1 MGTIDMGSRWHMS
14 NFLSLSEATLV
25 GLAPGVAGSN
35 VCAERKSR
43 EGIPY
48 LFYLFLSF
56 LRKIQTQFS
65 SSGWTVWLEQ
75 ASITTSRHIH
85 HKETQLLAMT
95 WDVRLKPN
103 PPVISATSLMCRAPF
118 VWQR

>member
-1 MGTIDMGSRWHMS
+1 MS
-14 NFLSLSEATLV
+14 NFLSPSEATLV

-56 LRKIQTQFS
+56 LRKSKLSLVQAGGLYDWS
-65 SSGWTVWLEQ
+65 KPRSRTV
-75 ASITTSRHIH
+75 ATSWH

-95 WDVRLKPN
+95 
-103 PPVISATSLMCRAPF
+103 
-118 VWQR
+118 